1 MSRKHCEQPALPG
14 QITFL
19 CQQCHGDL
27 ELTAEK
33 FADDPV
39 WRCRRCPAGWI
50 WTLAGWGR
58 LPSWGK

>member
-1 MSRKHCEQPALPG
+1 MSTFFTRTIRPYRS
-14 QITFL
+14 ITFL

-33 FADDPV
+33 FAGDPV
-39 WRCRRCPAGWI
+39 WRCRWCPAGWI

-58 LPSWGK
+58 LPS